1 MNSIRLTFTSRRRW
15 EERNSASL
23 ENTEGW
29 SILEERDWALN
40 KGVGVEKRAAFLCYY
55 VGNSSMLMISFNR
68 EQLYRRCYCPE
79 CADKNTEV
87 PGG

>member
-1 MNSIRLTFTSRRRW
+1 M
-15 EERNSASL
+15 SL
-23 ENTEGW
+23 ENTDKL
-29 SILEERDWALN
+29 SILGELDWALN

-55 VGNSSMLMISFNR
+55 VGNSSMLMISFNM
-68 EQLYRRCYCPE
+68 EQLYRRRYGPK

>member
-15 EERNSASL
+15 EERNSVSL
-23 ENTEGW
+23 ENTDKL
-29 SILEERDWALN
+29 SILGELDWALN
-40 KGVGVEKRAAFLCYY
+40 KGVGVEKRAAFLCCY
-55 VGNSSMLMISFNR
+55 VENSSMLMISFNM
-68 EQLYRRCYCPE
+68 EQLYRRHYCPE